1 MNKPDFRP
9 FGNRYLVL
17 PDPIEEESETI
28 GDVTLSVP
36 KDPNK
41 QAEEG
46 TVIARGKS
54 ATDVEVGAKVYYGRY
69 SGYDRKIDG
78 VDYKI
83 LQENEL
89 LGEHFV
95 TPFDAMVAVIQ
106 DHPPLPP
113 TPLCP
118 QCGAPE
124 PFHFAGCGA
133 LFGV

>member
-1 MNKPDFRP
+1 MKKPDFRP
-9 FGNRYLVL
+9 LGNRYLIL
-17 PDPIEEESETI
+17 PDPIEGESETI
-28 GDVTLSVP
+28 GDVTLSKP

-54 ATDVEVGAKVYYGRY
+54 CGDVEVGAKVYYGKY
-69 SGYDRKIDG
+69 SGYDRQIDG

-95 TPFDAMVAVIQ
+95 TP
-106 DHPPLPP
+106 LEY
-113 TPLCP
+113 LG
-118 QCGAPE
+118 QCL
-124 PFHFAGCGA
+124 GCGCVLPTGINCCKDCNPENPSA
-133 LFGV
+133 THKIF

>member
-1 MNKPDFRP
+1 MKKPDFRP
-9 FGNRYLVL
+9 LGNRYLVL
-17 PDPIEEESETI
+17 SDPIEDESETI
-28 GDVTLSVP
+28 GDVTLSKP

-54 ATDVEVGAKVYYGRY
+54 CVDVGVGAKVYYGKY
-69 SGYDRKIDG
+69 SGYDRQIDG

-95 TPFDAMVAVIQ
+95 TPLDGTEIYPPGTVFCHWCSEPATTTFGSHAVCQ
-106 DHPPLPP
+106 HHPY
-113 TPLCP
+113 
-118 QCGAPE
+118 
-124 PFHFAGCGA
+124 
-133 LFGV
+133 

>member
-1 MNKPDFRP
+1 MNSPAFRP
-9 FGNRYLVL
+9 IGNRYLVF

-28 GDVTLSVP
+28 GEVTLSVP

-54 ATDVEVGAKVYYGRY
+54 CADVECGAKVYYGKF
-69 SGYDRKIDG
+69 SGYDRTING
-78 VDYKI
+78 MDYKI

-95 TPFDAMVAVIQ
+95 TPFE
-106 DHPPLPP
+106 
-113 TPLCP
+113 
-118 QCGAPE
+118 PE
-124 PFHFAGCGA
+124 GGKCIGCGCLLPDA
-133 LFGV
+133 DLNCCKDCNPENSAATHPIF

>member
-1 MNKPDFRP
+1 MQKPDFRP
-9 FGNRYLVL
+9 LGNRYLVL
-17 PDPIEEESETI
+17 PDPIEGESETI
-28 GDVTLSVP
+28 GDVTLSTP

-54 ATDVEVGAKVYYGRY
+54 CADVETGAKVFYGKF

-89 LGEHFV
+89 LGERIV
-95 TPFDAMVAVIQ
+95 TPFDATLGRCI
-106 DHPPLPP
+106 
-113 TPLCP
+113 
-118 QCGAPE
+118 
-124 PFHFAGCGA
+124 GCGCIVPLDKNCCRDCNPENSSA
-133 LFGV
+133 AHPIF